1 MLMNF
6 IKSIIFSVFFSLSFI
21 MAEEKWKENFI
32 FERSTS
38 FGFMSEKLG
47 TDFWNFS
54 WTIYKK
60 ENDEIFISIGPSV
73 FIPTNAGIGW
83 KHYFK
88 TYGKQENIKPF
99 SSMSIFSRSSNKM
112 SNNSGD
118 AIRDDDCIGV
128 SGGISYFVPKLKKR
142 RAHINVGVFVSYDFR
157 NKPFVLPVINVE
169 FKKLNKE

>member
-1 MLMNF
+1 MNV
-6 IKSIIFSVFFSLSFI
+6 IKNIIFSVVFSLSF
-21 MAEEKWKENFI
+21 MVAEGDWKKNLT

-38 FGFMSEKLG
+38 FGLMSEKLG

-54 WTIYKK
+54 WTTYKK
-60 ENDEIFISIGPSV
+60 DNDEIFVSIGPSV

-128 SGGISYFVPKLKKR
+128 SGGISYLIPKRKKR
-142 RAHINVGVFVSYDFR
+142 HVWINAGVFASYDFR
-157 NKPFVLPVINVE
+157 NKPFVLPVINIE